1 MHIRKYLYSA
11 LECPF
16 DSPWL
21 LLSLHINCPWEPKT
35 GTEDGFEEMEHEFL
49 FGTFRPEKQDHLF
62 RSSVARGNFLPEQLK
77 NVCSIYFSTGFSR
90 NFV

>member
-21 LLSLHINCPWEPKT
+21 LLSLHMWEPET
-35 GTEDGFEEMEHEFL
+35 GTEDGFEEMEHEFP

-62 RSSVARGNFLPEQLK
+62 RSSVATGNFPPERLK
-77 NVCSIYFSTGFSR
+77 NVCSIYFSTGFSG